1 MPTRDGPA
9 MSTRLPV
16 ATGARTGT
24 PVLKAVREEGG
35 GAAAKGG
42 VTRVEEA
49 PRRCRDRA
57 AVTDV
62 GGGGV
67 VMGVGWRQLRWER

>member
-24 PVLKAVREEGG
+24 PVLKAGGEGWDAAAEGG
-35 GAAAKGG
+35 I
-42 VTRVEEA
+42 VRVDEA
-49 PRRCRDRA
+49 PRRCRERA
-57 AVTDV
+57 AVTVV
-62 GGGGV
+62 GREGV
-67 VMGVGWRQLRWER
+67 VMGVGRRERCWER